1 MTKFYEEFCELTNK
15 EFSMLKFNSA
25 TYFKDT
31 KKLVVRFIISTFEF
45 NQFGD
50 DKKGRVV
57 DVIKNMF
64 PCVEVQVEYVKA
76 YADNGVVKNKIIEFF
91 NKTNPIIMSSLNDDS
106 MKIEVDDFEIAV
118 RFNLIT
124 PMYVLFTRSDLVKKL
139 TEYLDITFMQNIYI
153 KIDEV
158 EINLN
163 EYMKNANV
171 HFDTSI
177 ASHSGVH
184 FVDIRVKNK
193 IYSRNKNENNVS
205 QMPAYIKDVK
215 QAAENVVLCGKI
227 SNISVA
233 SYKNKK
239 YNPDDPRS
247 GPEEKPIVKFWLDD
261 TTSKIECVCF
271 PRVDAKEV
279 FKKIEENSEVVCS
292 GSVSVSSYNNML
304 SFAVNSIFYCDI
316 NYDSIHLKESK
327 PAPAAYKTVIPK
339 EFVDTRQRSFLEDDK
354 NEEVLP
360 YFKDKTFV
368 IYDLEATGKIPD
380 KAEIIEIAA
389 LKIANGKEV
398 ETFQTLVCPPEAIT
412 DEITSL
418 TGISNDMVQG
428 MPMVE
433 EVVSDFFKFSRGA
446 ILVGHNISGY
456 DYPLLNKYMDRLGY
470 NLDNEM
476 VDTLLL
482 ARKYLTELPNFKLET
497 ISKYFSISHENAH
510 RAMSDV
516 LATSEALKILAKRM

>member
-1 MTKFYEEFCELTNK
+1 MTKFYEEFCVLTKN
-15 EFSMLKFNSA
+15 EFPMLKFNSA

-50 DKKGRVV
+50 DKKNKVV
-57 DVIKNMF
+57 ETIKSMF
-64 PCVEVQVEYVKA
+64 DGVDVQVEYVKA

-91 NKTNPIIMSSLNDDS
+91 NKTNPIIMSSLNDES
-106 MKIEVDDFEIAV
+106 MQIEVDDDEIAV
-118 RFNLIT
+118 KFSLIT
-124 PMYVLFTRSDLVKKL
+124 PMYVLFTHSNLVDKL
-139 TEYLDITFMQNIYI
+139 TEYLDVTFMQNIYI

-163 EYMKNANV
+163 EYMKNADV

-193 IYSRNKNENNVS
+193 IYSRSKNENNVS
-205 QMPAYIKDVK
+205 QMPAYVKDVK
-215 QAAENVVLCGKI
+215 QATENVVLCGKI
-227 SNISVA
+227 SNIRVA

-239 YNPDDPRS
+239 YNPDDPKS
-247 GPEEKPIVKFWLDD
+247 GPEQKPIVKFYLDD

-271 PRVDAKEV
+271 PRVDAADV
-279 FKKIEENSEVVCS
+279 FNKIEENSEVVCS

-327 PAPAAYKTVIPK
+327 PVPASYKTVLPK
-339 EFVDTRQRSFLEDDK
+339 EYVDTRQRSFLDDDK
-354 NEEVLP
+354 NEDVLP
-360 YFKDKTFV
+360 YFKGKTFV
-368 IYDLEATGKIPD
+368 IYDLEATGKVPD

-389 LKIANGKEV
+389 LKIVDGKEV
-398 ETFQTLVCPPEAIT
+398 ETFQSLVCPPETIT
-412 DEITSL
+412 EEITNL
-418 TGISNDMVQG
+418 TGISNEMVQG
-428 MPMVE
+428 MPYVE
-433 EVVSDFFKFSRGA
+433 DVVPDFFKFSRGA
-446 ILVGHNISGY
+446 ILVGHNIAGY
-456 DYPLLNKYMDRLGY
+456 DYPLLNKYMDRMGY

-476 VDTLLL
+476 VDTLIL
-482 ARKYLTELPNFKLET
+482 ARKYLTELPNCKLET
-497 ISKYFSISHENAH
+497 ISKFFSISHENAH
-510 RAMSDV
+510 RALSDV
-516 LATSEALKILAKRM
+516 LATSEVLKILAKRM